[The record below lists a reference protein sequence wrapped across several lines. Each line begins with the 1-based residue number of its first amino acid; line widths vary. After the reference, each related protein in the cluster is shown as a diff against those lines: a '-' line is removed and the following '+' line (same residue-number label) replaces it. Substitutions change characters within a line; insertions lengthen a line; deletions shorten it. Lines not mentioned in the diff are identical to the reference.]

1 MLNYWI
7 WEDIS
12 KRIHVTWSMLEY
24 SVSYGLQCILL
35 QHISAIY
42 LIREHRRYSVFLAA
56 SLLSQFIHET
66 EVTLVQVYSV
76 NFTKFLKTAH
86 LKEHLWWLLIMK
98 IYWLDKILFC
108 TFYTISKISG
118 ISNIVQN
125 IFLKSFNQNYTFL
138 ENSLQNM
145 KLFL

>member
-108 TFYTISKISG
+108 TFHTISNISG

-138 ENSLQNM
+138 ESSSQNM
-145 KLFL
+145 KLLL